1 MNNINRLSTK
11 NSDGIFIDMNGK
23 SWRKIRSKGY
33 VVMGEDETL
42 VSTATLL
49 SDDHG
54 CYKYA
59 DTERDIEGGENE
71 DEATAKI
78 LFEEFLEIHMEG
90 KIYWER

>member
-54 CYKYA
+54 CYNPNNGIKSLKK
-59 DTERDIEGGENE
+59 EGRKG
-71 DEATAKI
+71 
-78 LFEEFLEIHMEG
+78 
-90 KIYWER
+90 